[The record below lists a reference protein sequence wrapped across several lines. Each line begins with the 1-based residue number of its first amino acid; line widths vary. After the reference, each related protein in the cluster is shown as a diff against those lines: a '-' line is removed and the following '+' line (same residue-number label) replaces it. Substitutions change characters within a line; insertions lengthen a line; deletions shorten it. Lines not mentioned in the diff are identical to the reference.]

1 MIRNRVRWGYGLL
14 ALLLTLS
21 TVACGGDEPAPVVQP
36 PAPPPAPPPFQP
48 QAVEVAL
55 GESGNVTLMTT
66 EDGGFTLNGE
76 AFESGGTVAAEN
88 GNMYL
93 LTLADGKWSAAYQA
107 SEAMVTLGITEET
120 VTLTKGEDGSYMI
133 GEMAVTSGETM
144 VTATNGNMY
153 TLSMDEDGMWMA
165 TYVEPVQ
172 NVMLGTHG
180 GSAMVKKSED
190 GSYWLGDMTVMNG
203 SVVSGEGG
211 REYTLMMGEDG
222 MWMATF
228 VEHVQT
234 VMLGTHGGSTMVKK
248 SEDGSYWVGDMTVMN
263 GSTVSGEGGRTYTLM
278 MGDDGMWM
286 ATFVEHVDTVMLG
299 MSGSSVMIKK
309 SEDGSYWIGDQTVM
323 SGATTTA
330 MYMGNT
336 NTYTLTQDA
345 DGHWSASY
353 MPEAGTVAI
362 GASGL
367 SIPAM
372 RAEGGAWSAV
382 HPLTGETV
390 MLTEGGTVTAM
401 NTAGYTNTY
410 VLSSDGGTM
419 WTAAY
424 QSVMVPVMLGTSGD
438 SATLTRAENGSYW
451 HDGDAFESGG
461 EVMAENGNDYVL
473 TYADGSW
480 SAMFRPDSMEVKGAG
495 IMVFTRED
503 DDMYDIESAGSGNM
517 LAATGTGNVTT
528 STGAMYRVR
537 KMDGMLTGVRY
548 DSGNVEDTRHRT
560 IGLAAHAVLIGEDRD
575 TDAIELNTKLTVAGE
590 NISLGD
596 LMGTGM
602 AAKAAKAADGAA
614 GEFVKSAVD
623 ALTDL
628 RTEAELYAKYQAA
641 AEDLEGRSAF
651 DERLTSIALRAQAA
665 VDMIFGNIGPD
676 NKKQNVTTSAPNL
689 PGEFNTDGDGY
700 TAVDAAYVRA
710 TQTVRGLNRLL
721 DALSSADAFVEA
733 TKDGANGVFENALG
747 ADAARDAYSANKS
760 EFTAYFGM
768 TENTRYG
775 AIALKKRVSTD
786 PDATTAEDGTDAEA
800 AAIYGTRFAF
810 DGRDTTVTDDAED
823 VGEIGAFSYSRIA
836 DTLRA
841 RNLPQTGG
849 ALYTGGT
856 IAATPGG
863 TLYRGDMRID
873 VNFRLQTV
881 FGRVSELK
889 DKDNNLWQY
898 LDADVAT
905 IYLPKQTYDNLT
917 QFGGMGGEDPKRVG
931 DGPFG
936 TATVVYADAAGFS
949 TPTQMDTKARF
960 AGRFIGGDG
969 GEITGTWS
977 LGDSARGDGKSND
990 LDVIYGSYG
999 VTRDSDAAISAPLDG
1014 TAGGAVKTTVMYPAT
1029 DATAT
1034 PAILASSFEGDK
1046 DAAGILRLG
1055 KRSNAGGAT
1064 VNNDFELKKIF
1075 AKPGADPKK
1084 TQINS
1089 RTHVQAVVAH
1099 IEQQRKIYVIYAD
1112 QVGGDD
1118 ADHET
1123 LANRGRQSAWHS
1135 INKFVKDHI
1144 YNVTVADQA
1153 ADAAPGDTADTAGA
1167 RLGSPLGSVWYPM
1180 TRNSKPDDDE
1190 ALRRID
1196 ALLAAFADKFAFEDA
1211 NEDNAGGVFD
1221 SQPAL
1226 ELTAVTDD
1234 PYPLDSVASSDA
1246 GYAAEPLGDIF
1257 GRISSQTQ
1265 LFSLSTD
1272 YTRFGVWFRRE
1283 TESAVH
1289 DWANHAS
1296 PDDGADTPADT
1307 GSTSPGSYA
1316 YSWLSQSSYR
1326 TDRDVHTYPGNG
1338 TATYEGRTLA
1348 TLKNTHIYVGD
1359 ALIRVEWKTLDRTS
1373 DPVST
1378 ESTVLPIFSN
1388 FRKWQDKSL
1397 DRLMHGGKVV
1407 DEIVFRGTGGT
1418 DPLEMTATEGKLSVM
1433 VADAQVTVT
1442 YTDGTDVQLTDAG
1455 SFNAK
1460 FVGSSS
1466 DGPLGIL
1473 GAWEAPGIGGA
1484 TSTANDLVGAFG
1496 ADLTDFETLLP

>member
-1 MIRNRVRWGYGLL
+1 
-14 ALLLTLS
+14 
-21 TVACGGDEPAPVVQP
+21 
-36 PAPPPAPPPFQP
+36 
-48 QAVEVAL
+48 
-55 GESGNVTLMTT
+55 
-66 EDGGFTLNGE
+66 
-76 AFESGGTVAAEN
+76 
-88 GNMYL
+88 
-93 LTLADGKWSAAYQA
+93 
-107 SEAMVTLGITEET
+107 
-120 VTLTKGEDGSYMI
+120 
-133 GEMAVTSGETM
+133 
-144 VTATNGNMY
+144 
-153 TLSMDEDGMWMA
+153 
-165 TYVEPVQ
+165 
-172 NVMLGTHG
+172 
-180 GSAMVKKSED
+180 
-190 GSYWLGDMTVMNG
+190 
-203 SVVSGEGG
+203 
-211 REYTLMMGEDG
+211 
-222 MWMATF
+222 
-228 VEHVQT
+228 
-234 VMLGTHGGSTMVKK
+234 
-248 SEDGSYWVGDMTVMN
+248 
-263 GSTVSGEGGRTYTLM
+263 
-278 MGDDGMWM
+278 
-286 ATFVEHVDTVMLG
+286 
-299 MSGSSVMIKK
+299 
-309 SEDGSYWIGDQTVM
+309 
-323 SGATTTA
+323 
-330 MYMGNT
+330 
-336 NTYTLTQDA
+336 
-345 DGHWSASY
+345 
-353 MPEAGTVAI
+353 
-362 GASGL
+362 
-367 SIPAM
+367 
-372 RAEGGAWSAV
+372 
-382 HPLTGETV
+382 
-390 MLTEGGTVTAM
+390 
-401 NTAGYTNTY
+401 
-410 VLSSDGGTM
+410 
-419 WTAAY
+419 
-424 QSVMVPVMLGTSGD
+424 
-438 SATLTRAENGSYW
+438 
-451 HDGDAFESGG
+451 
-461 EVMAENGNDYVL
+461 
-473 TYADGSW
+473 
-480 SAMFRPDSMEVKGAG
+480 
-495 IMVFTRED
+495 
-503 DDMYDIESAGSGNM
+503 
-517 LAATGTGNVTT
+517 
-528 STGAMYRVR
+528 
-537 KMDGMLTGVRY
+537 MLTGVRF
-548 DSGNVEDTRHRT
+548 DGAPKGDTVHIT
-560 IGLAAHAVLIGEDRD
+560 VGLYNDDLTRDLQVSYIADDRD
-575 TDAIELNTKLTVAGE
+575 TAANEANTKLTVAGE

-596 LMGTGM
+596 LMGMGM

-614 GEFVKSAVD
+614 GEFVKSAID

-641 AEDLEGRSAF
+641 AEDLAGRSAF

-665 VDMIFGNIGPD
+665 VDTIFGNIGPGT
-676 NKKQNVTTSAPNL
+676 KKQDVTASAPNL
-689 PGEFNTDGDGY
+689 PGEFNTDRDGY
-700 TAVDAAYVRA
+700 TAVDTAYVRA

-747 ADAARDAYSANKS
+747 ADAARDTYSANKS
-760 EFTAYFGM
+760 EFTVYFGM

-775 AIALKKRVSTD
+775 AIALKKRVSAD
-786 PDATTAEDGTDAEA
+786 PDKTDATGDGTDAEA
-800 AAIYGTRFAF
+800 GAVYGTRFAF
-810 DGRDTTVTDDAED
+810 DGTDTTVTGDEED
-823 VGEIGAFSYSRIA
+823 VGSVGAFSYA
-836 DTLRA
+836 NVNDTLRA

-889 DKDNNLWQY
+889 DKDNNLWKY

-905 IYLPKQTYDNLT
+905 IYLPKQTYDSLT
-917 QFGGMGGEDPKRVG
+917 QFGGTGNEDAKRGGTG
-931 DGPFG
+931 AFG

-949 TPTQMDTKARF
+949 TPTQTDTKARF
-960 AGRFIGGDG
+960 AGRFIGRDGDAG

-977 LGDSARGDGKSND
+977 LGDSARGTDKSND

-999 VTRDSDAAISAPLDG
+999 VTRQSDAAISAPLDG
-1014 TAGGAVKTTVMYPAT
+1014 TAGGAVKAMVMYPAT
-1029 DATAT
+1029 DADAT

-1211 NEDNAGGVFD
+1211 NKDNAGGVFD

-1226 ELTAVTDD
+1226 EIDGVDDD

-1246 GYAAEPLGDIF
+1246 GYAAEPLSDIF
-1257 GRISSQTQ
+1257 GRLASKTQ

-1272 YTRFGVWFRRE
+1272 YTRFGVWFRQE
-1283 TESAVH
+1283 AESAVH
-1289 DWANHAS
+1289 DLTHHVS
-1296 PDDGADTPADT
+1296 PTDDAGVAT

-1348 TLKNTHIYVGD
+1348 VLKNTHIYVGD
-1359 ALIRVEWKTLDRTS
+1359 VLIRVEWKALDRTTT
-1373 DPVST
+1373 PGTIST
-1378 ESTVLPIFSN
+1378 ESTVRPVFSN
-1388 FRKWQDKSL
+1388 FRKWQDGSL
-1397 DRLMHGGKVV
+1397 DPLTHDSAGGGGRIV
-1407 DEIVFRGTGGT
+1407 DSFTLTVGGAR
-1418 DPLEMTATEGKLSVM
+1418 PLAVTATDGKLSV
-1433 VADAQVTVT
+1433 ATTSALASFR
-1442 YTDGTDVQLTDAG
+1442 YTDGTGQSLGDGV
-1455 SFNAK
+1455 FNAQ

-1473 GAWEAPGIGGA
+1473 GAWEVPAFGGA
-1484 TSTANDLVGAFG
+1484 TSTANDLVGSFG